1 MNKDC
6 LFCKIIWKEI
16 PTDFIYEDD
25 LVLAFNDIYPQA
37 PKHILV
43 IPKIHIAT
51 LNDLK
56 DDQAHIVG
64 EMVKVSKNIAIKQGF
79 DQNGYRT
86 VFNCN
91 KDAGQTVYHIHLHVL
106 AGRIFGWPPG

>member
-25 LVLAFNDIYPQA
+25 LVFKFNDIYPQA

-64 EMVKVSKNIAIKQGF
+64 EMVKVSKNIAIKQ
-79 DQNGYRT
+79 R
-86 VFNCN
+86 
-91 KDAGQTVYHIHLHVL
+91 VL
-106 AGRIFGWPPG
+106 TKMDTEQFLIVIKMQDRLFIIFIFMY